1 MIKYD
6 DLLGAKYKPHGR
18 GENGFYD
25 CYGLVLECCRRAGT
39 PLIDPFQKYEH
50 LPVGAELPYINDY
63 NNIKEINAP
72 KAGAVAECKTGDNL
86 HVAYMVTPALALHI
100 TERGCRVTHIR
111 ALNPIRYYEVLKNES
126 EFN

>member
-6 DLLGAKYKPHGR
+6 DLLGAAYKPHGR
-18 GENGFYD
+18 GDGGYD

-63 NNIKEINAP
+63 NNIREINAP
-72 KAGAVAECKTGDNL
+72 KAGVVAECKTGENV
-86 HVAYMVTPALALHI
+86 HVAYMITSQLALHI
-100 TERGCRVTHIR
+100 TERGCRVSHIR
-111 ALNPIRYYEVLKNES
+111 ALNPIRFYEVLDNES
-126 EFN
+126 EFD